1 MKTRDDLQPETL
13 DGSDE
18 IQARK
23 NVHEV
28 SEDTLHNKNL
38 FEGGLNDEKECETLA

>member
-38 FEGGLNDEKECETLA
+38 FEGGLNNEKECETLA

>member
-1 MKTRDDLQPETL
+1 MKTRDDLQPEAL

-28 SEDTLHNKNL
+28 SDDTLNKNL
-38 FEGGLNDEKECETLA
+38 FEGGLNNEKEC

>member
-1 MKTRDDLQPETL
+1 MKTRDDVQPEAL

-28 SEDTLHNKNL
+28 SDDTLIIRIF
-38 FEGGLNDEKECETLA
+38 FEGGLNNEKEC